1 MKVVDLG
8 ILMMS
13 STFGQFSNYSKLV
26 YTKTTTCS
34 RSAYVIATDL
44 RHQQIHANDGTGN
57 YSNDVGAKFNL
68 VSQK

>member
-1 MKVVDLG
+1 MKVVALG

-13 STFGQFSNYSKLV
+13 STFRQFSNYSKLV
-26 YTKTTTCS
+26 YTKTITCS
-34 RSAYVIATDL
+34 LSY
-44 RHQQIHANDGTGN
+44 QIHANDGTGN